1 MPIAVDGG
9 QRAEASHQRQVG
21 PQEVSG
27 RDIWREQRDVREV
40 QPTGA
45 QELGAC
51 GQQLRQRGAEHT
63 RPHGVCE
70 HMDHPDAVGAQRR
83 EQREQVGTHPLLG
96 SGTVCGWVGERAAAG
111 PREDEGLDA
120 RGQPREGQELA
131 HPFESVGQ
139 WRVVPWSKSAR
150 RQKSNLAEI
159 RSNP

>member
-1 MPIAVDGG
+1 
-9 QRAEASHQRQVG
+9 
-21 PQEVSG
+21 
-27 RDIWREQRDVREV
+27 
-40 QPTGA
+40 
-45 QELGAC
+45 
-51 GQQLRQRGAEHT
+51 
-63 RPHGVCE
+63 
-70 HMDHPDAVGAQRR
+70 MDHPDAVGAQRR